1 MVCRDT
7 PTYSIKVIALKNP
20 ERQERVSQNLA
31 RVNEEGFFFDLKLS
45 MHDTIMV
52 KLITILY

>member
-1 MVCRDT
+1 
-7 PTYSIKVIALKNP
+7 YSIKVIALKNP
-20 ERQERVSQNLA
+20 ERQERFSQNLA